1 MSEIKEITLNKENMA
16 DIRCSKCLK
25 NRSVDMSKYKNMD
38 RPIRF
43 KAKCSCGH
51 SDTVF
56 LNRRDKYR
64 KPTDFF
70 GVYTNLS
77 SGKEGQK
84 GEMTVLDVSRA
95 GLRMEISHAKLKVK
109 EHDVAVVTGEQA
121 SFEHKIKKP
130 VDEINVGD
138 KLLVEFRLDDTKQTL
153 IKKEVIIR
161 WMKMPFIGVEF
172 SSQSLYDGSLG
183 FYMMDDSP
191 TILIEE

>member
-1 MSEIKEITLNKENMA
+1 MSEIKEITLNEENMA

-25 NRSVDMSKYKNMD
+25 IRSVDMSKYITMD
-38 RPIRF
+38 RSIRF

-56 LNRRDKYR
+56 LNRRDKFR

-70 GVYTNLS
+70 GIYTNLS
-77 SGKEGQK
+77 SGKGGQK

-95 GLRMEISHAKLKVK
+95 GLRMEISQVKLKVK
-109 EHDVAVVTGEQA
+109 EHDVSVVTGEQT

-138 KLLVEFRLDDTKQTL
+138 KLFVEFRLDDTKKTL
-153 IKKEVIIR
+153 IKKEVLIR
-161 WMKMPFIGVEF
+161 WMKMPYIGVEF
-172 SSQSLYDGSLG
+172 SSKSLYEGSLA
-183 FYMMDDSP
+183 FYMMDDSDSL
-191 TILIEE
+191 LIEE

>member
-1 MSEIKEITLNKENMA
+1 MSEIKEITLNEENMA

-25 NRSVDMSKYKNMD
+25 IRSVDMSKYTTMD
-38 RPIRF
+38 RSIRF

-56 LNRRDKYR
+56 LNRRDKFR
-64 KPTDFF
+64 KKTDFF

-84 GEMTVLDVSRA
+84 GEMTVLDISRA
-95 GLRMEISHAKLKVK
+95 GLKLEISHVKLKAK
-109 EHDVAVVTGEQA
+109 EHDVAFITDKKA
-121 SFEHKIKKP
+121 TFEHKIKKP

-138 KLLVEFRLDDTKQTL
+138 KLFVEFRLDDTKKTL

-161 WMKMPFIGVEF
+161 WMKMPYIGVEF

-191 TILIEE
+191 TISIEE

>member
-1 MSEIKEITLNKENMA
+1 MSEIKEITLNEKNMA

-25 NRSVDMSKYKNMD
+25 NRSVDMSKYITMD
-38 RPIRF
+38 RSIRF

-56 LNRRDKYR
+56 LNRRDKFR
-64 KPTDFF
+64 KQTDFF
-70 GVYTNLS
+70 GIYTNIS
-77 SGKEGQK
+77 SGQEGQK

-95 GLRMEISHAKLKVK
+95 GLRLEISHVKLKIK
-109 EHDVAVVTGEQA
+109 DHDVSVITSEQVT
-121 SFEHKIKKP
+121 FEHKIKKP

-138 KLLVEFRLDDTKQTL
+138 KLFVEFRLDDTKKTL

-161 WMKMPFIGVEF
+161 WMKMPYIGVEF

-183 FYMMDDSP
+183 FYMMDES
-191 TILIEE
+191 TSILIEE